1 MPTDGGIIAVTML
14 YHLSLLLERSW
25 GPFRLFRSHALLLAA
40 GTVLAAFVVLF
51 LLPKLWRFAP
61 RDHGKAIL
69 GKDGMTSA
77 GKPTGTGLWVT
88 LLVLPI
94 ILLAMPL
101 SVPVLG
107 MLFCLYV
114 AMAFG
119 YLDDRAVE
127 PWGQLKKGVLDVA
140 VCLGVAFFVWMALG
154 GKVWVPFFKGEW
166 TLPWWAYIPSMGFV
180 LFVTMNATNC
190 SDGVD
195 GLAGSLTVISLVA
208 LAVFLYVVIG
218 YRPMADYLLVPHNYM
233 AVRWAILLMTV
244 AGGFAGYLWW
254 NAEPS
259 KVLMGDAGSRF
270 LGLLLGAGV
279 LVTGNPFLVL
289 AFAPVV
295 LVNGGGGLVKLLLL
309 RFFKKCGMDV
319 RPPSI
324 LPPEALGK
332 RNMLVRIVQCVRF
345 PLHDHCKKELKWS
358 NAQVLMRFMLLQAF
372 LMPLL
377 FVLFVKIR

>member
-1 MPTDGGIIAVTML
+1 
-14 YHLSLLLERSW
+14 
-25 GPFRLFRSHALLLAA
+25 
-40 GTVLAAFVVLF
+40 
-51 LLPKLWRFAP
+51 
-61 RDHGKAIL
+61 
-69 GKDGMTSA
+69 
-77 GKPTGTGLWVT
+77 
-88 LLVLPI
+88 
-94 ILLAMPL
+94 
-101 SVPVLG
+101 
-107 MLFCLYV
+107 
-114 AMAFG
+114 
-119 YLDDRAVE
+119 
-127 PWGQLKKGVLDVA
+127 
-140 VCLGVAFFVWMALG
+140 
-154 GKVWVPFFKGEW
+154 
-166 TLPWWAYIPSMGFV
+166 MGFV

-332 RNMLVRIVQCVRF
+332 RNLLVRIVQCVRF